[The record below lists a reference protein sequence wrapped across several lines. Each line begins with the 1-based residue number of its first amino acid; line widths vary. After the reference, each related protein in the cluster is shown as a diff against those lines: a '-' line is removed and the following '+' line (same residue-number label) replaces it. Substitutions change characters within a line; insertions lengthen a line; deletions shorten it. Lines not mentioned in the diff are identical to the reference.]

1 MVFDWVGVILEHVQ
15 SALKASEQ
23 FTPNFPVLSLSL
35 ACLLA
40 FVACTTTATTF
51 ISSSEL
57 ITSQLQNQSS

>member
-23 FTPNFPVLSLSL
+23 FTPNFPVLSLYL

-40 FVACTTTATTF
+40 FVACTTTAATF

-57 ITSQLQNQSS
+57 ITSQLQNQS